1 MDFLSKQR
9 MNLYKLVMILYVL
22 IINILFYTSGNLLVI
37 ILSTIANF
45 LAILTIIGFVVFSRN
60 RKQEK
65 QAREQRRAKRNAKW

>member
-1 MDFLSKQR
+1 

-65 QAREQRRAKRNAKW
+65 QAREQRRAKRNAK

>member
-65 QAREQRRAKRNAKW
+65 QAREQRRAKRNAK